1 MMRGVHCA
9 DPKRAAAVT
18 RRAFAHGLIMER
30 SGPFDEVLKCLMP
43 LTISNAELEEGLD
56 ILETACSEEFA
67 GKRRVSIRIAATSR
81 KTHAVQSPP

>member
-1 MMRGVHCA
+1 
-9 DPKRAAAVT
+9 
-18 RRAFAHGLIMER
+18 
-30 SGPFDEVLKCLMP
+30 MP

-67 GKRRVSIRIAATSR
+67 AKRRVSIRIAATSG